1 MAKYGYGL
9 LSNSGYKVN
18 LAQDCDNMQPDWI
31 DSYLFLFLLLLFVY
45 VLVVNNITILHKVY
59 LAFHSLMM
67 IWPLSHFLMHIVPD
81 QRFQWVFL
89 NLAFAG
95 LCFLG
100 FGWLIFALVLT
111 KKIDEIKRLTLYLS
125 AIPSVL
131 SAILVTTNPWH
142 YLFTRPSDYG
152 WTVRT
157 YGPLFWVFAISG
169 LFYLILSTSLMQRTV
184 KLLSDGNMKKQLSLC
199 IRGIL
204 LLLFFSVFD
213 VLLNV
218 IIYPYT
224 KVIVPGLTSLGIAIS
239 AICFVISIHKY
250 DLFRIINAAQREVID
265 SIDTGMIVLDRD
277 EIVLDIN
284 ASATK
289 FIKTQTGQIFDI
301 RTLLDLSEGNLKE
314 AFIEEYDTGKTRTW
328 QTEIKHQDGQIRHV
342 SINVAPVTDNK
353 SKFLGRII
361 TLNDITEIHSLLDK
375 IRDKN
380 LILLEQN
387 KELLMVQEELHNA
400 NQKLKQMSITDE
412 LTNCYNRRY
421 MLGHMTDEI
430 AVAFRYK
437 IPFSIMILDIDKFKL
452 INDTYGHLVGDDV
465 LRSVVSAVKKILR
478 RSDIMSRFGGE
489 EFIIY
494 APHTD
499 RIGALSLAE
508 KIRVTVENH
517 STRIDQYYLCVTL
530 SIGLISINDW
540 SAEELPLE
548 KTLEDLLTRADKA
561 LYRAKTNGRNCVVSA
576 N

>member
-1 MAKYGYGL
+1 
-9 LSNSGYKVN
+9 
-18 LAQDCDNMQPDWI
+18 MQPDWI
-31 DSYLFLFLLLLFVY
+31 DSYLFLFLLLLFIY
-45 VLVVNNITILHKVY
+45 VLAVNNITTLHKVY

-67 IWPLSHFLMHIVPD
+67 IWPFSHFFMHIVPD
-81 QRFQWVFL
+81 QKFQWLFL
-89 NLAFAG
+89 NTAFAG

-111 KKIDEIKRLTLYLS
+111 KKIDEIKRFTLYLS

-131 SAILVTTNPWH
+131 SAVLVTTNPWH
-142 YLFTRPSDYG
+142 FLFTRPSDYG

-204 LLLFFSVFD
+204 LLLLFSVFD

-218 IIYPYT
+218 IVYPYT

-239 AICFVISIHKY
+239 AICFVITIHKY

-265 SIDTGMIVLDRD
+265 SIATGMIVLDRD

-289 FIKTQTGQIFDI
+289 FIKIQTGQIFDI
-301 RTLLDLSEGNLKE
+301 RTLIDLSEDKLKE
-314 AFIEEYDTGKTRTW
+314 TFMKEYDTGKTKTLH
-328 QTEIKHQDGQIRHV
+328 TEIKQREGQIRHV
-342 SINVAPVTDNK
+342 SINVSPVTDDK

-361 TLNDITEIHSLLDK
+361 TFNDITEIHSLLDK
-375 IRDKN
+375 IRYNN
-380 LILLEQN
+380 LILLDQN
-387 KELLMVQEELHNA
+387 KELLRVQEELYNA
-400 NQKLKQMSITDE
+400 NQKLKQMAITDD

-430 AVAFRYK
+430 SVAFRYK
-437 IPFSIMILDIDKFKL
+437 IPFSIMILDIDEFKL
-452 INDTYGHLVGDDV
+452 INDTHGHLVGDDV
-465 LRSVVSAVKKILR
+465 LRGVVSAVKKNLR
-478 RSDIMSRFGGE
+478 RSDIMFRFGGE

-499 RIGALSLAE
+499 RPGASSLAE

-517 STRIDQYYLCVTL
+517 STRISQYYLNVTI
-530 SIGLISINDW
+530 SIGLISFNDW
-540 SAEELPLE
+540 SVEACPLE
-548 KTLEDLLTRADKA
+548 KILEDLLTRADKA
-561 LYRAKTNGRNCVVSA
+561 LYRAKAKGRNCVVSA
-576 N
+576 D

>member
-1 MAKYGYGL
+1 
-9 LSNSGYKVN
+9 
-18 LAQDCDNMQPDWI
+18 MQPDWI
-31 DSYLFLFLLLLFVY
+31 DSCLFLFLLLLFIY
-45 VLVVNNITILHKVY
+45 VLAVNNITILHKVY
-59 LAFHSLMM
+59 LAFHFLMM
-67 IWPLSHFLMHIVPD
+67 IWPFSHFLMHIVPG

-100 FGWLIFALVLT
+100 LGWLIFSLVLT
-111 KKIDEIKRLTLYLS
+111 KKIDETKRLTLYLS
-125 AIPSVL
+125 AIPSIL

-169 LFYLILSTSLMQRTV
+169 LFYLTLSTSLMQRTV
-184 KLLSDGNMKKQLSLC
+184 KLLSDGNVKKQLSLC

-224 KVIVPGLTSLGIAIS
+224 KVIVPGLTSLGIVIS
-239 AICFVISIHKY
+239 AICFVIAIYKY

-277 EIVLDIN
+277 ETVLDIN

-289 FIKTQTGQIFDI
+289 FIKIQTGQIFDI

-314 AFIEEYDTGKTRTW
+314 TFMKEYDAGKTKTL
-328 QTEIKHQDGQIRHV
+328 QTEIKQREGQIRHV
-342 SINVAPVTDNK
+342 SINVSPVTDDK

-361 TLNDITEIHSLLDK
+361 TFNDITEIHSLLDN

-387 KELLMVQEELHNA
+387 KELLMVQEELHKA
-400 NQKLKQMSITDE
+400 NQKLRQMAITDD

-421 MLGHMTDEI
+421 ILGHMTDEI

-437 IPFSIMILDIDKFKL
+437 IPFSIMILDIDEFKL
-452 INDTYGHLVGDDV
+452 INDTYGHLAGDDI
-465 LRSVVSAVKKILR
+465 LRGVVIAVKKNLR
-478 RSDIMSRFGGE
+478 RSDIVSRFGGE

-499 RIGALSLAE
+499 RPGALSLAE

-517 STRIDQYYLCVTL
+517 STRISQYYINVTI
-530 SIGLISINDW
+530 SIGLISFDDW
-540 SAEELPLE
+540 SVEACPLE
-548 KTLEDLLTRADKA
+548 KTLENLLTRADEA
-561 LYRAKTNGRNCVVSA
+561 LYKAKAKGRNCVVIA
-576 N
+576 D